1 MAYLSR
7 RRSRSRG
14 FSVGRVFS
22 VNNRPTNL
30 YNVYHHGA
38 GVRMGGGAS
47 RGTRRALARR
57 ASGLNRGT
65 LKNPHVRRR
74 NYCFC
79 LFK

>member
-7 RRSRSRG
+7 RRARSHG
-14 FSVGRVFS
+14 ASVRRIFN

-30 YNVYHHGA
+30 YNVYQHGA
-38 GVRMGGGAS
+38 GVRTGGTS
-47 RGTRRALARR
+47 RGTRRALIRR

-74 NYCFC
+74 QYCFC
-79 LFK
+79 LFR